1 MPALLRPIPTPI
13 VALERWAR
21 DALKERLSGKPNKK
35 VIEQDVFSHILGETK
50 KRSGKELSMGE
61 LTADAGLLVVAGSDT
76 SSNTMCLALFHLIN
90 TPGAYKRLQEEI
102 ETAFPGSVADDLSR
116 LGKDCD
122 YLNAVINETLR
133 LWPPGEF

>member
-1 MPALLRPIPTPI
+1 
-13 VALERWAR
+13 
-21 DALKERLSGKPNKK
+21 
-35 VIEQDVFSHILGETK
+35 
-50 KRSGKELSMGE
+50 MGE